1 MIELTL
7 AKRYAAALLKVTDA
21 EGSTEEAEALLL
33 ALREAYRGQKPFR
46 DFLAS
51 PKVPGAMKKRLL
63 RKSLEG
69 RAKES
74 FLAFLDLLID
84 RHRVSILPVV
94 SEVFDRLADASHG
107 VVRVKVRSWR
117 PLTDAQRSTLQS
129 KLTGMTGKKIEIE
142 AETDAALKGGMLVRI
157 GDTVIDG
164 TVARRLKVLSER
176 FLELERR

>member
-46 DFLAS
+46 DLLRS
-51 PKVPGAMKKRLL
+51 PKIPRAMKKRVL
-63 RKSLEG
+63 RKAFEG
-69 RAKES
+69 RAKAS
-74 FLAFLDLLID
+74 FLDFLELLVD
-84 RHRVSILPVV
+84 RNRTSILPEI
-94 SEVFDRLADASHG
+94 SEVFDRLADASAG

-117 PLTDAQRSTLQS
+117 PLTDAQRATLVA
-129 KLTGMTGKKIEIE
+129 KLSGMIGKKIEIE
-142 AETDAALKGGMLVRI
+142 AETDAALRGGMLVRI
-157 GDTVIDG
+157 GDAVIDG